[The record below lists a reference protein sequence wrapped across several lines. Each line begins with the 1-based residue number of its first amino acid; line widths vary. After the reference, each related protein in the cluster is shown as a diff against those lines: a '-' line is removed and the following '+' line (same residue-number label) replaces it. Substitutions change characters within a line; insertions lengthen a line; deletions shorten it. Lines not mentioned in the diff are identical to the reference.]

1 MIINMLILK
10 NFNKVFSSIFVIV
23 ILFFINFYLAAKAS
37 GLKQCC
43 DAVAYFNESV
53 YIFSGDKNIAQAHNY
68 GYPLFIKLLTALG
81 ADSTLKISL
90 VTDLL
95 LLISACYFV
104 KTCKKYFNLK
114 SSSLYTIVLISC
126 VPISYGFSGFLLTE
140 ALIAPLFFILLNLL
154 IVNQFAT
161 SEKLWIITYLLIMV
175 TASYSWMVRP
185 ALLWLPIFLLVWLSF
200 TNKTRLAQIT
210 AKFAMG
216 VFTILIVAIPQYLL
230 VTTQPQKF
238 QRPWLDGVLHLNL
251 AQGQSEWSKNIY
263 RYATN
268 LSPCGAPP
276 FNFSPNNLSYEQ
288 AMSNQYEY
296 SIFELLKS
304 FLLHLFSGWDAL
316 PGPSYIQDISY
327 LPWILVTLFSGFFL
341 SAPIILFYLV
351 FFRRVPFKIP
361 ERRSALLW
369 LALFLASQI
378 FLLNTATE
386 FRFNLFG
393 WMVSGFIW
401 IYLISTLREH
411 LRIKP
416 ILMISFILTI
426 SVLVVGQYTLNLS
439 NVWKNCI

>member
-1 MIINMLILK
+1 MLMLK
-10 NFNKVFSSIFVIV
+10 NLNRVFNSIYFIV
-23 ILFFINFYLAAKAS
+23 ILFSINFYLAAKAS

-81 ADSTLKISL
+81 ADSTLKIS
-90 VTDLL
+90 VATDLL

-104 KTCKKYFNLK
+104 KTCKKYFNIT
-114 SSSLYTIVLISC
+114 SSSLYSLVLIFC

-154 IVNQFAT
+154 VVNQFAA
-161 SEKLWIITYLLIMV
+161 SEKLRILTYSLIMV
-175 TASYSWMVRP
+175 TASYAWMVRP

-200 TNKTRLAQIT
+200 TSKTSLAQVT
-210 AKFAMG
+210 AKIAIG
-216 VFTILIVAIPQYLL
+216 VFTMLMIALPQYVL

-238 QRPWLDGVLHLNL
+238 LRPWLDGVLHLNL
-251 AQGQSEWSKNIY
+251 AQGQSEWSRNIY

-268 LSPCGAPP
+268 LSTCGAPP
-276 FNFSPNNLSYEQ
+276 FNFSPSNLSYEQ
-288 AMSNQYEY
+288 AMSNQYDY
-296 SIFELLKS
+296 NTFELLKS
-304 FLLHLFSGWDAL
+304 YLLHLFSGWDAL

-351 FFRRVPFKIP
+351 FFKRVPLKTP
-361 ERRSALLW
+361 EKRSALLL
-369 LALFLASQI
+369 LAMFLASQM

-401 IYLISTLREH
+401 IYLTSTLKEH
-411 LRIKP
+411 LKIKP

-426 SVLVVGQYTLNLS
+426 SVVVVGQYTLNLS

>member
-1 MIINMLILK
+1 MLMLK
-10 NFNKVFSSIFVIV
+10 NLNKVFNSIYLIV
-23 ILFFINFYLAAKAS
+23 ILFSINFYLAAKAS

-81 ADSTLKISL
+81 ADSTLKIS
-90 VTDLL
+90 VATDLL

-104 KTCKKYFNLK
+104 KTCKKYFNIT
-114 SSSLYTIVLISC
+114 SSSLYSLVLIFC

-154 IVNQFAT
+154 VVNQFTT
-161 SEKLWIITYLLIMV
+161 SEKIRILTYSLIMV
-175 TASYSWMVRP
+175 TASYAWMVRP

-200 TNKTRLAQIT
+200 TSKTSLAQVT
-210 AKFAMG
+210 AKIAIG
-216 VFTILIVAIPQYLL
+216 VFTMLMIALPQYVL

-238 QRPWLDGVLHLNL
+238 LRPWLDGVLHLNL
-251 AQGQSEWSKNIY
+251 AQGQSEWSRNIY

-268 LSPCGAPP
+268 LSTCGAPP

-288 AMSNQYEY
+288 AMSNQYDY
-296 SIFELLKS
+296 STFELLKS
-304 FLLHLFSGWDAL
+304 YLLHLFSGWDAL

-341 SAPIILFYLV
+341 SAPILLFYLV
-351 FFRRVPFKIP
+351 FLKRVPLKTP
-361 ERRSALLW
+361 VKRSALLL
-369 LALFLASQI
+369 LALFLGSQML
-378 FLLNTATE
+378 LLNTATE

-393 WMVSGFIW
+393 WMVSGLIW
-401 IYLISTLREH
+401 INLASFLKAH
-411 LRIKP
+411 LKMKS
-416 ILMISFILTI
+416 ILLMSLILTF
-426 SVLVVGQYTLNLS
+426 SVLIIGQYTLNLS
-439 NVWKNCI
+439 DVWKSCI